1 MLLVNSTMY
10 RSFLL
15 AFVMLSVAS
24 AKAQENSPFSRYGVG
39 DLYPQQT
46 IASRAMGGVTAAFTS
61 PQAINTVNPA
71 SYGFIPQVT
80 FDVGISIDQRTLKS
94 KSPLLNYSS
103 ANFLPSYVMIGVPLN
118 RLKGWGAAFGIKPVA
133 RINYSVEELVQ
144 NGNADTLQK
153 LHQGNG
159 GLTQAFIG
167 IGKRWGKHITG
178 TNFSIGLN
186 AGYEFGRRQTDNI
199 INYIDSTP
207 FTKSNY
213 SATTTYSGVFINP
226 GAMLSIGF
234 GKKQDKITKVYES
247 YQLRIGASA
256 NIQHNLNASQ
266 NSIVESFD
274 YDANGAIVPLDT
286 IKIQNGITGKLVIP
300 LNYTVGFMLSN
311 LLTDYGVSKWSIGA
325 DYTGG
330 KWSDYRFYGQ
340 PDQVVNNWMLHA
352 GGEFTPNLTSANG
365 FSRAIYR
372 LGFYTGK
379 NYINADGNGY
389 DEKAVT
395 FGVGFNLRKYRGQY
409 DNQQTLIN
417 TAIEIGKRGS
427 TVNNVTENY
436 FKLSV
441 GFSLSDLWFVKRK
454 YD

>member
-1 MLLVNSTMY
+1 
-10 RSFLL
+10 
-15 AFVMLSVAS
+15 MLSVAS

>member
-15 AFVMLSVAS
+15 AFALLSVAS
-24 AKAQENSPFSRYGVG
+24 VKAQENSPFSRYGVG

-61 PQAINTVNPA
+61 PQAINSVNPA

-94 KSPLLNYSS
+94 KTPALTYNS
-103 ANFLPSYVMIGVPLN
+103 ANFLPSYITIGVPLN
-118 RLKGWGAAFGIKPVA
+118 RARGWGAALGIKPIA

-144 NGNADTLQK
+144 SSTADTLQK

-159 GLTQAFIG
+159 GLTQAFLG
-167 IGKRWGKHITG
+167 LGKRWGKVTK
-178 TNFSIGLN
+178 TNFSIGVN
-186 AGYEFGRRQTDNI
+186 VGYEFGRRQTSNI
-199 INYIDSTP
+199 INYLDSIP

-213 SATTTYSGVFINP
+213 STTTSYNGLFINP
-226 GAMLSIGF
+226 GVMASFGF
-234 GKKQDKITKVYES
+234 GERTDKITKLKQS

-266 NSIVESFD
+266 DNIVESFE

-286 IKIQNGITGKLVIP
+286 IQLQNNIPGKIKIP
-300 LNYTVGFMLSN
+300 VNYTIGFMLSS
-311 LLTDYGVSKWSIGA
+311 LLTDYGVNKWSIGA

-340 PDQVVNNWMLHA
+340 PDQLMNNWMLHV
-352 GGEFTPNLTSANG
+352 GGEFTPNLTSP
-365 FSRAIYR
+365 RRPIYR

-389 DEKAVT
+389 DEKAIT
-395 FGVGFNLRKYRGQY
+395 FGLGFNLAKYRGQY
-409 DNQQTLIN
+409 DNQSTLIN

-427 TVNNVTENY
+427 NINNVTEGY

-441 GFSLSDLWFVKRK
+441 GLSLSDLWFIKRK